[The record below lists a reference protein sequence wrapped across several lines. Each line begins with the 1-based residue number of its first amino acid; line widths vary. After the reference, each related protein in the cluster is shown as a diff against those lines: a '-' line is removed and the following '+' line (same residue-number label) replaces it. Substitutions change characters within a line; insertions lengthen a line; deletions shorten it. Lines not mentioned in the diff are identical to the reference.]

1 MFKCAKG
8 HVSAPYEAE
17 KKVPVKL
24 RPVET
29 TILSNHR
36 FNKRTGEVT
45 FRTQTIARTE
55 IVSEASFCPD
65 HVDGAPAPQTVDEQ
79 ARTEKVIL
87 DPGEAAKAE
96 ASRSAWLERQD
107 KSKRRRDDGPPNGEP
122 TDEEWKALEDTLF
135 EN

>member
-1 MFKCAKG
+1 MFKCANG
-8 HVSAPYEAE
+8 HISAPYEAE
-17 KKVPVKL
+17 KKMPIAV

-45 FRTQTIARTE
+45 FRTCTIARTE

-65 HVDGAPAPQTVDEQ
+65 HIDGAPAPQTVDEQ

-96 ASRSAWLERQD
+96 ASRSAWLEREAA
-107 KSKRRRDDGPPNGEP
+107 RNR
-122 TDEEWKALEDTLF
+122 
-135 EN
+135 